1 MSFIEPIRELLLD
14 DSIAEITGNPNGTW
28 WFERGGKLLGA
39 EGVAFELKKLL
50 TGVKVLV
57 NKVGKK
63 FDEANP
69 FLDAQ
74 LPDGSRLAAVNPPVV
89 RPNPSVTIRKFSKVR
104 YTVEDLI
111 NNGAM
116 TREVARIL
124 QEIVEGGHTMHIS
137 GGTGSG
143 KTTLLNALADFIPS
157 SERIVVI
164 EDTSELRI
172 NKPNVVCAECQN
184 THEGRVNFDALL
196 RASLRW
202 RPDRI
207 ILGEVRG
214 EGARTLLDSFNTGHA
229 GSMATIHASSPL
241 QATGRFAELA
251 KRSHQQ
257 SNLHD
262 IAAEIGD
269 CVSYVVQC
277 GRFADGRK
285 MSGTI
290 RLKGYNRVAQFQEHE
305 TIFNLGG
312 KDGHTR
318 VHPQMFGT
326 PTQLCDPS
334 AATPKEAFVWDES
347 MAIK

>member
-1 MSFIEPIRELLLD
+1 MSKDLQLLISFMETIKELLLD
-14 DSIAEITGNPNGTW
+14 DSITEIMGNPDGTW

-39 EGVAFELKKLL
+39 KGVTFELKRLVTGLNVIANKL
-50 TGVKVLV
+50 
-57 NKVGKK
+57 GKK
-63 FDEANP
+63 FDETNP

-89 RPNPSVTIRKFSKVR
+89 RPNPSLTIRKFSKVR
-104 YTVEDLI
+104 YTVDDLI
-111 NNGAM
+111 RNGAM
-116 TREVARIL
+116 THEIARIL
-124 QEIVEGGHTMHIS
+124 QEIVEGGHTLLIS

-143 KTTLLNALADFIPS
+143 KTTLLNAVADFIPS
-157 SERIVVI
+157 SERIVVL

-184 THEGRVNFDALL
+184 THEARVNFDALL

-214 EGARTLLDSFNTGHA
+214 EGARTLLDSFNTGHG

-262 IAAEIGD
+262 VAAEIGE

-277 GRFADGRK
+277 GRFAEGRK
-285 MSGTI
+285 ISGII

-305 TIFNLGG
+305 VIFDLPENR
-312 KDGHTR
+312 KRTPIY
-318 VHPQMFGT
+318 PQLLA
-326 PTQLCDPS
+326 PPESSEELP
-334 AATPKEAFVWDES
+334 FVE
-347 MAIK
+347 